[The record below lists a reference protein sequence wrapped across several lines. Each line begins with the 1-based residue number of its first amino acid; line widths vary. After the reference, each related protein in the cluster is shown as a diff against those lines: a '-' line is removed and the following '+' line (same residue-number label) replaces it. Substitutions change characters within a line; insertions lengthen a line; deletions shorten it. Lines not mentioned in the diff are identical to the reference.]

1 MTRLKPDYYWQ
12 SEQVR
17 QVRSCFGD
25 RGASIFYDSLGGFI
39 VGESLAFGII
49 ALSW

>member
-17 QVRSCFGD
+17 QVRSWFGD
-25 RGASIFYDSLGGFI
+25 RGASVFYYSIGGLI
-39 VGESLAFGII
+39 LALSII
-49 ALSW
+49 ALTW